1 MSSAGG
7 GSPPAPVVVT
17 TPKPTTTPAPK
28 LSPDLQALKMK
39 MMKSLIGKYMY
50 IVVN

>member
-1 MSSAGG
+1 MYSTGG
-7 GSPPAPVVVT
+7 GSPPAPVVVVT

-39 MMKSLIGKYMY
+39 MMKSLIGKCTC
-50 IVVN
+50 ISL